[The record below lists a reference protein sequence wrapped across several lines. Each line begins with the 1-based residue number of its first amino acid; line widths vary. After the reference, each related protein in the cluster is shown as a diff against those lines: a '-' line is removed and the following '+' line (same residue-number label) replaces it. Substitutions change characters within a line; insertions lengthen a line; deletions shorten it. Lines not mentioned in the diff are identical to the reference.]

1 MPHEIIYGISKLLSA
16 VFDENYDLWPDGILQ
31 NSIVLQCLSLQSN
44 YFANQLI
51 AYSQA
56 LNSASV
62 WQNSAIFFSQGI
74 CCFEFLSFFVK
85 DFFIKCIVLA
95 NRTMAFSSL
104 SKTSNNPK
112 VI

>member
-16 VFDENYDLWPDGILQ
+16 VFVENYDLWPDGILQ

-62 WQNSAIFFSQGI
+62 QQNSAIFFLRISAVLN
-74 CCFEFLSFFVK
+74 FFLFLSKIF
-85 DFFIKCIVLA
+85 L
-95 NRTMAFSSL
+95 
-104 SKTSNNPK
+104 
-112 VI
+112 